1 MAFRF
6 ALRPRARLLFGSLAG
21 LTAGAGYG
29 SALALSRITY
39 EHGLTPA
46 GLCLLRYVS
55 LVLVLGIWLAAK
67 RRFRRPRPRVLGTM
81 LLLGVFSYMIT
92 IFNLSSIV
100 YIPVSLTTIVFY
112 THPALVVLA
121 TAAVLRIRVNPVEL
135 AAVAAAFCGLF
146 IALEVSFTSLHPLG
160 LGLAGAS
167 ALTCAIMYVVTN
179 RLLDATDFIEVTF
192 YMAVGA
198 ALLSAL
204 TLVPEGGMTMPD
216 SLDGVL
222 IVALVTVLFM
232 IAITTM
238 FLAIELVG
246 SVPTAMLTNV
256 EPLTAI
262 AVAVTVLGEPLPVAV
277 GFGAF
282 IVISAI
288 LLMQASRAQ
297 RRASESVRTR
307 ITAPTSRAHRRR
319 QALPIAS
326 APGDAE

>member
-1 MAFRF
+1 MALRL
-6 ALRPRARLLFGSLAG
+6 ALRPRARLLLGSLAG

-29 SALALSRITY
+29 SALALSRLTY
-39 EHGLTPA
+39 EHGFTPA
-46 GLCLLRYVS
+46 GLSLLRYVA
-55 LVLVLGIWLAAK
+55 LILVLGIWLAAK
-67 RRFRRPRPRVLGTM
+67 RRFRRLRLRVLGSM

-92 IFNLSSIV
+92 VFNLSSIV

-121 TAAVLRIRVNPVEL
+121 TAAVLRIRVNPVEF

-167 ALTCAIMYVVTN
+167 ALTCAVMYVVTN
-179 RLLDATDFIEVTF
+179 RVLDATDFIEVTF
-192 YMAVGA
+192 YMAISA
-198 ALLSAL
+198 ALLSAI
-204 TLVPEGGMTMPD
+204 TLVVQSGMAMPD
-216 SLDGVL
+216 SLDGVA
-222 IVALVTVLFM
+222 IVALVTVIFM

-238 FLAIELVG
+238 FLSIELVG

-297 RRASESVRTR
+297 RGASESARTR
-307 ITAPTSRAHRRR
+307 TTPSDQASGRRHRR
-319 QALPIAS
+319 
-326 APGDAE
+326 

>member
-1 MAFRF
+1 MVFRL

-29 SALALSRITY
+29 SALALSRLTY
-39 EHGLTPA
+39 EHGFTPA
-46 GLCLLRYVS
+46 GLSLLRYVS
-55 LVLVLGIWLAAK
+55 LVLVLGIWLAAN
-67 RRFRRPRPRVLGTM
+67 RRFRRLRLRVLGTM
-81 LLLGVFSYMIT
+81 LLLGVFSFMIT
-92 IFNLSSIV
+92 VFNLSSIV

-121 TAAVLRIRVNPVEL
+121 TAAVLRIRVNPVEF

-167 ALTCAIMYVVTN
+167 ALTCAVMYVVTN

-192 YMAVGA
+192 YMAISA
-198 ALLSAL
+198 AVLSAL
-204 TLVPEGGMTMPD
+204 TLVAEGGMAMPD
-216 SLDGVL
+216 SLDGVA
-222 IVALVTVLFM
+222 IVVLVTVIFM
-232 IAITTM
+232 VAITTM
-238 FLAIELVG
+238 FLSIELVG

-277 GFGAF
+277 GFGAV

-297 RRASESVRTR
+297 RGASESARTR
-307 ITAPTSRAHRRR
+307 APPPRR
-319 QALPIAS
+319 QKRS
-326 APGDAE
+326 VR

>member
-6 ALRPRARLLFGSLAG
+6 AHRPRARLLLGSLAG

-29 SALALSRITY
+29 SALALSRLTY
-39 EHGLTPA
+39 DHGFTPA
-46 GLCLLRYVS
+46 GLSLLRYVA
-55 LVLVLGIWLAAK
+55 LILVLGTWLAATG
-67 RRFRRPRPRVLGTM
+67 RFRRLRLRVLGTM
-81 LLLGVFSYMIT
+81 LLLGVFSFMIT
-92 IFNLSSIV
+92 VFNLSSIV

-121 TAAVLRIRVNPVEL
+121 TAALMRDRVNSVEFT
-135 AAVAAAFCGLF
+135 AVAAAFCGLF

-167 ALTCAIMYVVTN
+167 ALTCAVMYVVTN

-192 YMAVGA
+192 YMAISA

-204 TLVPEGGMTMPD
+204 TLVPEGGMAMPE
-216 SLDGVL
+216 SFEG
-222 IVALVTVLFM
+222 IALVTLVTVIFM

-246 SVPTAMLTNV
+246 SVPTSMLTNV

-262 AVAVTVLGEPLPVAV
+262 AVAVTVLGEPLPVSV

-297 RRASESVRTR
+297 RGASESARTSVSQTR
-307 ITAPTSRAHRRR
+307 TQR
-319 QALPIAS
+319 
-326 APGDAE
+326 

>member
-1 MAFRF
+1 MAPRF
-6 ALRPRARLLFGSLAG
+6 THHPRARLLIGSIAG

-29 SALALSRITY
+29 AALALSRLTY
-39 EHGLTPA
+39 DHGFTPA
-46 GLCLLRYVS
+46 GLSLLRYVS
-55 LVLVLGIWLAAK
+55 LVVVLGIWLAAK
-67 RRFRRPRPRVLGTM
+67 RRFRRLRPGVLGTM

-92 IFNLSSIV
+92 VFNLSSIV

-121 TAAVLRIRVNPVEL
+121 TAACLRVRVNPVEF

-160 LGLAGAS
+160 LVFAGAS
-167 ALTCAIMYVVTN
+167 ALTCAVMYVVTN

-192 YMAVGA
+192 YMAITA

-204 TLVPEGGMTMPD
+204 NLVAEGGMVMPD
-216 SLDGVL
+216 SLDGVA
-222 IVALVTVLFM
+222 IAALVTVLFM

-238 FLAIELVG
+238 FLAIEMVG
-246 SVPTAMLTNV
+246 SIPTAMLTNV

-262 AVAVTVLGEPLPVAV
+262 AVAVMVLGEPLPVAV
-277 GFGAF
+277 AFGAL

-288 LLMQASRAQ
+288 LLLQASRAQ
-297 RRASESVRTR
+297 RGASESARTR
-307 ITAPTSRAHRRR
+307 ITAPVSTAHRR
-319 QALPIAS
+319 
-326 APGDAE
+326 

>member
-1 MAFRF
+1 MCAPGALSPPPPLTVAFRF
-6 ALRPRARLLFGSLAG
+6 AHRPRARLLLGSLAG

-29 SALALSRITY
+29 SALALSRLTY
-39 EHGLTPA
+39 DHGFTPA
-46 GLCLLRYVS
+46 GLSLLRYVA
-55 LVLVLGIWLAAK
+55 LILVLGAWLAAT
-67 RRFRRPRPRVLGTM
+67 RRFRRVRPRVLGTM

-92 IFNLSSIV
+92 VFNLSSIV

-121 TAAVLRIRVNPVEL
+121 TAALMRDRVYSVEF

-167 ALTCAIMYVVTN
+167 ALTCAVMYVVTN

-192 YMAVGA
+192 YMAISA
-198 ALLSAL
+198 AVLSAL
-204 TLVPEGGMTMPD
+204 TLVPEGGMAMPE
-216 SLDGVL
+216 SFEG
-222 IVALVTVLFM
+222 IALVTLVTVIFM

-246 SVPTAMLTNV
+246 SVPTSMLTNV

-262 AVAVTVLGEPLPVAV
+262 AVAVTVLDEPLPVSV

-297 RRASESVRTR
+297 RGASESARTDVPQTQKR
-307 ITAPTSRAHRRR
+307 
-319 QALPIAS
+319 
-326 APGDAE
+326 G

>member
-6 ALRPRARLLFGSLAG
+6 AHRPRARLLLGSLAG

-29 SALALSRITY
+29 SALALSRLTY
-39 EHGLTPA
+39 DHGFTPA
-46 GLCLLRYVS
+46 GLSLLRYVA
-55 LVLVLGIWLAAK
+55 LILVLGTWLAATG
-67 RRFRRPRPRVLGTM
+67 RFRRLRLRVLGTM
-81 LLLGVFSYMIT
+81 LLLGVFSFMIT
-92 IFNLSSIV
+92 VFNLSSIV

-112 THPALVVLA
+112 IHPALVVLA
-121 TAAVLRIRVNPVEL
+121 TAALMRDRVNSVEF

-167 ALTCAIMYVVTN
+167 ALTCAVMYVVTN

-192 YMAVGA
+192 YMAISA

-204 TLVPEGGMTMPD
+204 TLVPEGGMAMPE
-216 SLDGVL
+216 SFEG
-222 IVALVTVLFM
+222 IALVTLVTVIFM

-246 SVPTAMLTNV
+246 SVPTSMLTNV

-262 AVAVTVLGEPLPVAV
+262 AVAVTVLGEPLPVSV

-297 RRASESVRTR
+297 RGASESARTDVPQPH
-307 ITAPTSRAHRRR
+307 TRR
-319 QALPIAS
+319 
-326 APGDAE
+326 